1 MAGSTFQTNPYDLSK
16 LLDDCHRGVLQLP
29 DFQRSWVWDEDRI
42 KSLIASI
49 SRAFPVGALM
59 TLDTGGDVNFKPR
72 PVEGAP
78 VGAKDVKPLSLLLD
92 GQQRMTSLYQVTMR
106 GKVVETVT
114 PKKKK
119 VKRWFYIDIRKALDP
134 AVDREDGD
142 VIDAYVTGAIPAH
155 IQPLR
160 ASQAVSG
167 KTGPSD
173 LLMVR
178 RTRWGT
184 AVVVTSLGAAVLGLA
199 AVALLIV
206 AVMTEMLG

>member
-1 MAGSTFQTNPYDLSK
+1 M
-16 LLDDCHRGVLQLP
+16 
-29 DFQRSWVWDEDRI
+29 
-42 KSLIASI
+42 
-49 SRAFPVGALM
+49 VG
-59 TLDTGGDVNFKPR
+59 D
-72 PVEGAP
+72 
-78 VGAKDVKPLSLLLD
+78 
-92 GQQRMTSLYQVTMR
+92 MTSMTNSLVLPEAPTVDLASPLGTTGEVVFTGQIRLPQTLSER
-106 GKVVETVT
+106 GSFPT
-114 PKKKK
+114 
-119 VKRWFYIDIRKALDP
+119 
-134 AVDREDGD
+134 VDREDGD
-142 VIDAYVTGAIPAH
+142 VIDAYVTGVIPAH
-155 IQPLR
+155 TQPLR